1 MLIDVDCGGFWVPV
15 LTVLCSWFSFST
27 WHVWP
32 VAKEAAR
39 RRPKNKSPKMP
50 KTCERKPN
58 NKKKKKPKLNCVKVG
73 FIVFNHLECFFV
85 LVLVAL
91 VALFILGIVT
101 D

>member
-32 VAKEAAR
+32 VAKEVAR
-39 RRPKNKSPKMP
+39 RRPKNKSP

-73 FIVFNHLECFFV
+73 FIVFNHLEYFFV